1 MPTKKEY
8 YIIDGNA
15 YIYRAFFALPP
26 FTTSYGLPTNAVFGF
41 TKMLLGLIKTKPKA
55 KIIVAFDHKKK
66 SFRHEVYQE
75 YKAHR
80 AKMPEEMV
88 VQLPAIKE
96 LPDLLCL
103 PAMEIE
109 GMEADDAIASFVT
122 QQKEKEPDAM
132 FYIITGD
139 KDMMQLVEDGHVFI
153 YDTMKNVIYDRLAVK
168 AKMGVFPEQIPDLL
182 GMMGDSSDNIPGI
195 PGVGPKTAQKL
206 LEQYGTL
213 EETLEKADE
222 QKGALKE
229 KLIANKD
236 LGILSK
242 ELATVKKDIDLS
254 HMDLSDKERCFDRV
268 QDFCRQY
275 EFGSLLKEV
284 MELANSSP
292 QSTDQD
298 EPVTAVAPAE
308 FTILDTELAS
318 DIFQNLSSP
327 CFVEIHTDD
336 VESLRLS
343 YGTTKYTF
351 PCSEL
356 TPKLKQILLELFK
369 QEDFIVISEDVKVL
383 WKMLHTDTSSTA
395 EVSVDT
401 KPQPSL
407 F

>member
-1 MPTKKEY
+1 MESSIMSTKKEY

-41 TKMLLGLIKTKPKA
+41 TKMLLGLIKSKPKA

-66 SFRHEVYQE
+66 SFRHDVYE
-75 YKAHR
+75 NYKAHR

-103 PAMEIE
+103 PSMEIE
-109 GMEADDAIASFVT
+109 GMEADDAIASFVA
-122 QQKEKEPDAM
+122 QNEKEKNTA

-139 KDMMQLVEDGHVFI
+139 KDMMQLVTDNVFI
-153 YDTMKNVIYDRLAVK
+153 YDTMKNVVYDRAGVK

-195 PGVGPKTAQKL
+195 AGVGPKTAQKL
-206 LEQYGTL
+206 LEEYQTL
-213 EETLEKADE
+213 ENVFEHAEE
-222 QKGALKE
+222 QKGALKD
-229 KLIANKD
+229 KLMNGKE

-254 HMDLSDKERCFDRV
+254 HMDLADNPLCYDKI
-268 QDFCRQY
+268 QDFCRKY

-284 MELANSSP
+284 MEMAQTGNKKGKNN
-292 QSTDQD
+292 
-298 EPVTAVAPAE
+298 EPVEVLPPVE
-308 FTILDTELAS
+308 FTEIALESAS
-318 DIFQNLSSP
+318 TTFKNLTSP
-327 CFVEIHTDD
+327 CFVEVHSDGG
-336 VESLRLS
+336 EYLRFS
-343 YGTTKYTF
+343 YGDTRHII
-351 PCSEL
+351 PCSAL
-356 TPKLKQILLELFK
+356 TPELKLTLADLFAK
-369 QEDFIVISEDVKVL
+369 EDFIVISEDVKEL
-383 WKMLHTDTSSTA
+383 WKVLHTDKLAIKNTS
-395 EVSVDT
+395 

>member
-8 YIIDGNA
+8 YVIDGNA

-88 VQLPAIKE
+88 AQLPAIKE

-103 PAMEIE
+103 PDMEIE
-109 GMEADDAIASFVT
+109 GVEADDAIASFVT
-122 QQKEKEPDAM
+122 QQKEKEPDAL

-153 YDTMKNVIYDRLAVK
+153 YDTMKNVIYDRQAVK

-213 EETLEKADE
+213 EETLEKAEE

-229 KLIANKD
+229 KLIANKE
-236 LGILSK
+236 LGTLSK

-254 HMDLSDKERCFDRV
+254 HMDLSDKERCFDRM
-268 QDFCRQY
+268 QDFCRKY

-284 MELANSSP
+284 MELANST
-292 QSTDQD
+292 STATSK
-298 EPVTAVAPAE
+298 EESVEKVTPTEFTEVTADLV
-308 FTILDTELAS
+308 TDTLHN
-318 DIFQNLSSP
+318 ISSP
-327 CFVEIHTDD
+327 CFVEVHT
-336 VESLRLS
+336 EEGQYLRFS
-343 YGTTKYTF
+343 YGETRQVI
-351 PCSEL
+351 PCSSL
-356 TPKLKQILLELFK
+356 TAEHKLTLLDLFN

-383 WKMLHTDTSSTA
+383 WKLLHTETVEQVQISDA
-395 EVSVDT
+395 